1 MAETKI
7 VIDGVDGLDGEYPI
21 DLSYFT
27 SRELHAI
34 KKLTGLRVGEL
45 DDAMAAGDSD
55 VLVAFAVLAL
65 QRNDKRVDEDA
76 LWDAPA
82 GSVTIVVGEDDTP
95 PLESV
100 QPASNGESPTS
111 SGDASTSVSGLRE
124 NDPSPTGTQ
133 V

>member
-1 MAETKI
+1 MSETTVVI
-7 VIDGVDGLDGEYPI
+7 EGIDGLNGEYPI
-21 DLSYFT
+21 DLGYFT
-27 SRELHAI
+27 SRELHTI

-55 VLVAFAVLAL
+55 VLVAFGVLAL

-82 GSVTIVVGEDDTP
+82 GSITIVIPEDDAP
-95 PLESV
+95 PLDSE
-100 QPASNGESPTS
+100 PLASSSGSTTS
-111 SGDASTSVSGLRE
+111 SGDDTQSVSESLE
-124 NDPSPTGTQ
+124 NVPNPTGTL